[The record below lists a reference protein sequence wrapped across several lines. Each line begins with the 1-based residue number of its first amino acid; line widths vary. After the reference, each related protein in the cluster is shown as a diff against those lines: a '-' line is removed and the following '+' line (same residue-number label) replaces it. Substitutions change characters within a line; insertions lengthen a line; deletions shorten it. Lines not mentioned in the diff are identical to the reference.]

1 MALTIQS
8 KKPSQRL
15 IPRWLKLPDAVAYSG
30 ISKSQLYNFI
40 RSGKLQAAK
49 VKGRGD
55 GTRGTRLV
63 DRLSLDRLLESF
75 SDWKHKRPVS
85 R

>member
-1 MALTIQS
+1 MSLTIEQS
-8 KKPSQRL
+8 KKSAQQL
-15 IPRWLKLPDAVAYSG
+15 VPRWLRIPDAVAYGG

-40 RSGKLQAAK
+40 RSGKLQTAK

-75 SDWKHKRPVS
+75 SD
-85 R
+85 

>member
-1 MALTIQS
+1 LAKLTAS
-8 KKPSQRL
+8 KQMSVVVEQKSSQRL
-15 IPRWLKLPDAVAYSG
+15 TPRWLKLPDAVAYSG

-40 RSGKLQAAK
+40 RSGKLQTAK

-63 DRLSLDRLLESF
+63 DRLSLDRLLERF
-75 SDWKHKRPVS
+75 SD
-85 R
+85 